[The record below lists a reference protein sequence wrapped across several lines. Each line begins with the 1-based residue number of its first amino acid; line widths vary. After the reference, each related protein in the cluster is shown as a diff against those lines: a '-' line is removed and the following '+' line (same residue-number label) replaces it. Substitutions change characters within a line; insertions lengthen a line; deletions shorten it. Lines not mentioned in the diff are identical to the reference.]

1 MFVLAVWMEVEEN
14 ELWMNGEEAW
24 ITVTGHKVIPCS
36 ISVKLVSLEVMKITY
51 VTSAG
56 VSLLI
61 GYGKIRLIKVFKEFV
76 HSRIFVFHS

>member
-24 ITVTGHKVIPCS
+24 ITVTGHKAIQCS
-36 ISVKLVSLEVMKITY
+36 ISVKIVSLEVMKITY
-51 VTSAG
+51 VTSVR

-61 GYGKIRLIKVFKEFV
+61 GYGKIRLINDG
-76 HSRIFVFHS
+76 